1 MKKYE
6 AVIILN
12 PNLSTKVDVFK
23 KDFEKLLSDNSFK
36 IIKTEDVGRRQLAY
50 SITNHN
56 KGHYILFNLEGDPS
70 KLLELETKIKYN
82 ESIIR
87 HLFLVVKEHNGEDSS
102 LFIES
107 KNKKPEPV
115 EEVAKK
121 EEKAAVQ
128 EEVVETKKEEP
139 SLETEEGKN
148 SMSKYELPS
157 KFDHKD
163 TDVLKQFI
171 TETGKIIPARVTG
184 ISASNQRKV
193 TKSIK
198 IARFLA
204 LLPYTDMHQ

>member
-36 IIKTEDVGRRQLAY
+36 VIKTEDVGRRQLAY

-139 SLETEEGKN
+139 SLETEEGEK
-148 SMSKYELPS
+148 
-157 KFDHKD
+157 
-163 TDVLKQFI
+163 
-171 TETGKIIPARVTG
+171 
-184 ISASNQRKV
+184 
-193 TKSIK
+193 
-198 IARFLA
+198 
-204 LLPYTDMHQ
+204 